1 MAKAPS
7 LRLQR
12 KTRAGKAYGCWF
24 VELKG
29 GGRVN
34 LRTKD
39 AERARKRAKEAA
51 RGVTS
56 WPDDGGGGEAGA
68 VASAV
73 VAAAA
78 GTRSETPPVVE
89 PPAPSSPGP
98 VPSAGASPAALP
110 PIPPAAPKNGAPAV
124 GDAYIPPPS
133 SPGWAAAVAA
143 AAADT
148 EGRKAAEDADDKTG
162 TADADED
169 DDFDDVAFLRE
180 LVESGAQIAVELQI
194 AAQEFLLA
202 RGVIPKHRIKAGK
215 VPADNKG
222 RVKGQEI
229 WVRQLRKWVPADAGK
244 IPEWMAAILITGA
257 YTVPAQLDAANG
269 AVDMGESKAPP
280 KGPDLR
286 SVPPTP
292 EATPS

>member
-34 LRTKD
+34 LQTKD

-56 WPDDGGGGEAGA
+56 WPDDGDGGEAGA

-78 GTRSETPPVVE
+78 GTRAAPAPVVA
-89 PPAPSSPGP
+89 PPAPSSAGPAP
-98 VPSAGASPAALP
+98 VPSASPAALP
-110 PIPPAAPKNGAPAV
+110 PIPPTAPQNGVPLEAD
-124 GDAYIPPPS
+124 GYIPPP
-133 SPGWAAAVAA
+133 PGWAAAVSA

-148 EGRKAAEDADDKTG
+148 EGRKAA
-162 TADADED
+162 ADEEEHTGAAD
-169 DDFDDVAFLRE
+169 QEGDPLEDVEFLRG
-180 LVESGAQIAVELQI
+180 LVEQGAALAVELQI
-194 AAQEFLLA
+194 AGQEWLLK
-202 RGVIPKHRIKAGK
+202 RGAIPKHKIKAAQ

-222 RVKGQEI
+222 RALGAAI
-229 WVRQLRKWVPADAGK
+229 WERQIKKWVPLDK
-244 IPEWMAAILITGA
+244 VQIPEWVAAMLVVGA
-257 YTVPAQLDAANG
+257 YTLPVQLGEGAEEIVPG
-269 AVDMGESKAPP
+269 AAPP

-286 SVPPTP
+286 SVPTP